1 MLGTNEYLVGTPDG
15 VCRAWAIRRLSA
27 EDRWSGDR
35 FLAVRG
41 THLLPTPGSG
51 RYKPRIRTGDQEHL
65 DPKDRVGPT
74 GARGVYFKA
83 SDFAE
88 HGYTADC
95 PGCRHLRS
103 GARPFPH
110 TPACRERM
118 LDCLAKSEE
127 GRRRIAETERRVFEE
142 DEARM
147 EEQEKRKRKA
157 QEEEEARKEPRKEE
171 ATQGDQ
177 EPQPHHG
184 DIRGEHH
191 AASSDGTTRGAPP
204 IAPKRFYVEQDS
216 DEEPWPHLSQKK
228 ARV

>member
-1 MLGTNEYLVGTPDG
+1 MGERSRSRSEMSAPRAISG
-15 VCRAWAIRRLSA
+15 VAMFCKVA
-27 EDRWSGDR
+27 G
-35 FLAVRG
+35 
-41 THLLPTPGSG
+41 
-51 RYKPRIRTGDQEHL
+51 
-65 DPKDRVGPT
+65 
-74 GARGVYFKA
+74 
-83 SDFAE
+83 
-88 HGYTADC
+88 
-95 PGCRHLRS
+95 
-103 GARPFPH
+103 
-110 TPACRERM
+110 
-118 LDCLAKSEE
+118 
-127 GRRRIAETERRVFEE
+127 FEE